1 MANLIYFGDR
11 LSREIGDPLPC
22 YTAEPYPHWVS
33 QSELVALLNAGD
45 TVTIRPATFAEFL
58 VAESSLVSQEIG
70 RDVCEL
76 LGVPTQRDAKV
87 QPGELPLLS
96 PAMFPFSVWDG
107 VNNGS

>member
-1 MANLIYFGDR
+1 MANLVYFGDR

-22 YTAEPYPHWVS
+22 YSTEPSPHWVS
-33 QSELVALLNAGD
+33 QNELVTLLNAGE

-76 LGVPTQRDAKV
+76 LGIATVKAV
-87 QPGELPLLS
+87 PGELPPLD
-96 PAMFPFSVWDG
+96 PTMFPFSIWDG